1 MGKELTNEQLV
12 EIIMK
17 LPVGSYEK
25 NKRTELLAKAAI
37 VNHIAYVYL
46 GQNDFERIIFEIIG
60 YEKQDKHYTRYEA
73 CEILGVDPNYLDDSN
88 AKGLVQAESIVNDY
102 FITSGIL
109 EELYKRFLKT
119 QGKIKTK

>member
-1 MGKELTNEQLV
+1 MFLGGIKLGKELTNEQLV

-46 GQNDFERIIFEIIG
+46 GQNDFERIIFW
-60 YEKQDKHYTRYEA
+60 
-73 CEILGVDPNYLDDSN
+73 NYWLRK
-88 AKGLVQAESIVNDY
+88 A
-102 FITSGIL
+102 
-109 EELYKRFLKT
+109 R
-119 QGKIKTK
+119 